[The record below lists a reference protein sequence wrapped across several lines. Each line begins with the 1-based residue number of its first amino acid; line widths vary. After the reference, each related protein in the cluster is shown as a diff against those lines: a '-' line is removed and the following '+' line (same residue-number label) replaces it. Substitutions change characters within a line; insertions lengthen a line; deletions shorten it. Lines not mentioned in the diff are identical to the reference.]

1 MGRTLR
7 RTAAFTA
14 LWKAM
19 VTGSGSNAS
28 LGQRLGAMPRMLVA
42 TLRGRYDGFG
52 RLMLITAATAYVVS
66 PVDIVPEAFLLVFGL
81 VDDMIVV
88 GWIAGALLSETDRFL
103 AWEGSIPPAAGRAA
117 TPPPAGPGTVI
128 EGEVA

>member
-14 LWKAM
+14 LWKAV

-28 LGQRLGAMPRMLVA
+28 LGRRLGAMPRMLAA

-52 RLMLITAATAYVVS
+52 RLALISAATLYVVS
-66 PVDIVPEAFLLVFGL
+66 PVDVVPEAFLLVFGL

-103 AWEGSIPPAAGRAA
+103 AWEGSLPPNAG
-117 TPPPAGPGTVI
+117 AGYTRPSHAPGSVI
-128 EGEVA
+128 EGEVG